1 MRILARSGTP
11 PPGRLLVPSTQMAKR
26 SRIKDFFWRHSAGL
40 AFLVMVAF
48 VAFIGFLGYTYVTV
62 TKRFD
67 SARRFDR
74 PSRIYSDA
82 TPLVPGMT
90 YPRAL
95 LEPKLNHV
103 GYHEVAARVANPG
116 EYRYVDGNLEVYLQ
130 NFEYPDIEFRAVP
143 VLVDMDGS
151 TIHAIKRLDDGV
163 ALRGVRIEPELI
175 TSIYNNEMED
185 RVPVALSAV
194 PKVLADAIIATEDK
208 SFYQHEGISI
218 RGTLGALK
226 DDLRQKAFTR
236 GGSTLTQQLVK
247 NMLLNPE
254 RTWRRKIIEAIEAL
268 MLEARF
274 SKDEIL
280 EAYLNEIYLGQNGA
294 VQIVG
299 VEQASQVYFG
309 KHVTYLTLPEA
320 ATLAGIIRSPNV
332 LSPLKY
338 PDRAKPRR
346 DTVLSLMRDQQK
358 ITEEEYQKAVASS
371 LTTARFPKTSRS
383 APFFVDLVLK
393 ELKETYPETQLR
405 TEGLRIFTTLDMI
418 MQRAAEESLNGG
430 IDALNK
436 RYSYLRKSTTPLD
449 GVVLTIQPGTG
460 YVKALVGGRSYSKT
474 QFNRAIQA
482 RRQPGS
488 LFKPFVYVAAMDP
501 NRGSQ
506 ALTAATVL
514 DDSPLSVP
522 NGNAVWTPQNYDLRF
537 HGPVTVR
544 EALAHSYNIPA
555 VRAAIDAGM
564 PNVVK
569 EASSIGIESHLEPY
583 PSVSLG
589 AFEVTPLEIA
599 YAYSAFANLGVKAE
613 PISILAVS
621 RADGTLLES
630 REVKMRRVAPA
641 GLCFVMNDILKDVFT
656 YGTAGKARL
665 LGFERDFSGKT
676 GTTSNYRDA
685 WFIGYSPRILS
696 LVWIG
701 FDDGHSVRLA
711 GGDACV
717 PIWTNYMNRI
727 IGQVPD
733 VDWKRPEDVVE
744 RDIDPESG
752 GLATPWCPQTR
763 GEVFVAGTE
772 PTSVCPLHG
781 GTGELPSGLLRDVGR
796 VFTPGEPGGPQP
808 AVQQTTPQQQQQQ
821 QQQRK
826 ERGLR
831 RLLRAIFG
839 GQ

>member
-1 MRILARSGTP
+1 MP
-11 PPGRLLVPSTQMAKR
+11 KR
-26 SRIKDFFWRHSAGL
+26 SRIRDFLWRHSAGL

-48 VAFIGFLGYTYVTV
+48 VGFIGFIGYTYVVV
-62 TKRFD
+62 TKKFS
-67 SARRFDR
+67 SARRFDL

-82 TPLVPGMT
+82 TPLVPGMS

-103 GYHEVAARVANPG
+103 GYHEVHARVSNPG
-116 EYRYVDGNLEVYLQ
+116 EYRYVDGNLEIYLQ

-143 VLVDMDGS
+143 VLVDMDGA

-194 PKVLADAIIATEDK
+194 PNVLTDAIIATEDK

-226 DDLRQKAFTR
+226 DDLRQGAWTR

-247 NMLLNPE
+247 NMFLNPE
-254 RTWRRKIIEAIEAL
+254 RTPRRKALEAVMAL
-268 MLEARF
+268 LLEARF
-274 SKDEIL
+274 TKAEIL
-280 EAYLNEIYLGQNGA
+280 ENYLNEIYLGQNGA

-320 ATLAGIIRSPNV
+320 ATLAGIVRSPNV

-338 PDRAKPRR
+338 PERAKPRR
-346 DTVLSLMRDQQK
+346 DTVLGLMRDQKK
-358 ITEEEYQKAVASS
+358 ISEEDYQKAVASS
-371 LTTARFPKTSRS
+371 LATSRFPKTSRS

-393 ELKETYPETQLR
+393 ELKETFPETQLK

-418 MQRAAEESLNGG
+418 MQRAAEESLNSG
-430 IDALNK
+430 IDSLNK
-436 RYSYLRKSTTPLD
+436 RYSYLRKSATPLD

-460 YVKALVGGRSYSKT
+460 YVKALVGGRNYSKT

-488 LFKPFVYVAAMDP
+488 LFKPFVYIAAMDP
-501 NRGSQ
+501 NRGQQ

-569 EASSIGIESHLEPY
+569 EASSIGIQSHLEPY

-621 RADGTLLES
+621 KNDGTLLES

-641 GLCFVMNDILKDVFT
+641 GLCYVMNDILKDVFT

-665 LGFERDFSGKT
+665 LGFQRSFAGKT

-717 PIWTNYMNRI
+717 PIWTTYMNRVV
-727 IGQVPD
+727 GLVPD
-733 VDWKRPEDVVE
+733 VDWRRPEDVVE

-763 GEVFVAGTE
+763 GEVFVVNTE

-781 GTGELPSGLLRDVGR
+781 GTGEPSALLRDAGR
-796 VFTPGEPGGPQP
+796 IFQP
-808 AVQQTTPQQQQQQ
+808 AEQQGTETVPSAQQPTPQQQQQKE
-821 QQQRK
+821 RK
-826 ERGLR
+826 ERGIR

-839 GQ
+839 Q

>member
-1 MRILARSGTP
+1 
-11 PPGRLLVPSTQMAKR
+11 MAKR
-26 SRIKDFFWRHSAGL
+26 SRIKDFLWRHSAGL
-40 AFLVMVAF
+40 ASLVMV
-48 VAFIGFLGYTYVTV
+48 VFIGFIGFVGYTYIVV

-67 SARRFDR
+67 STRRFDL

-82 TPLVPGMT
+82 TPLVPGMS

-103 GYHEVAARVANPG
+103 GYHEVRGRVANPG
-116 EYRYVDGNLEVYLQ
+116 EYRYVDGNLEIYLQ
-130 NFEYPDIEFRAVP
+130 NFEYPDVEFRAVA
-143 VLVDMDGS
+143 VTVDLEG
-151 TIHAIKRLDDGV
+151 AKVRAVRRLDDGV

-185 RVPVALSAV
+185 RVPVVLSAV
-194 PKVLADAIIATEDK
+194 PKVLTEAILATEDK
-208 SFYQHEGISI
+208 SFYHHKGISI
-218 RGTLGALK
+218 RGTLGALMT
-226 DDLRQKAFTR
+226 DLRQKAWTH

-247 NMLLNPE
+247 NMYLNPE
-254 RTWRRKIIEAIEAL
+254 RTWRRKI
-268 MLEARF
+268 LEAVMALLLEAQYA
-274 SKDEIL
+274 KEEIL
-280 EAYLNEIYLGQNGA
+280 ENYLNEIYLGQNGA

-338 PDRAKPRR
+338 PERAKPRR
-346 DTVLSLMRDQQK
+346 DTVLRLMREQNK
-358 ITEEEYQKAVASS
+358 ISEEEYRKALAAP
-371 LTTARFPKTSRS
+371 LTTTRFPRTLRS

-393 ELKETYPETQLR
+393 QLKEAHPETQFR

-418 MQRAAEESLNGG
+418 MQRSAEQALDSGIES
-430 IDALNK
+430 LNK
-436 RYSYLRKSTTPLD
+436 RYSYLRKSATPLD

-460 YVKALVGGRSYSKT
+460 YVKALVGGRNYSKT

-488 LFKPFVYVAAMDP
+488 LFKPFVYIAAMDP
-501 NRGSQ
+501 ERGQQ

-514 DDSPLSVP
+514 DDSPISVKV
-522 NGNAVWTPQNYDLRF
+522 GNAMWTPQNYDLRF

-555 VRAAIDAGM
+555 VRAAIDAGV

-569 EASSIGIESHLEPY
+569 EASAIGIESRLAPY

-621 RADGTLLES
+621 RRDGSLLES

-641 GLCFVMNDILKDVFT
+641 SLSYVMNDILKDVFT
-656 YGTAGKARL
+656 YGTGGRARS
-665 LGFERDFSGKT
+665 LGFERRFAGKT

-696 LVWIG
+696 LVWVG
-701 FDDGHSVRLA
+701 FDDGKSIRLA

-717 PIWTNYMNRI
+717 PIWTAHMNRVA
-727 IGQVPD
+727 GLVPD
-733 VDWKRPEDVVE
+733 VEWRRPDDVVDRE
-744 RDIDPESG
+744 IDPESG
-752 GLATPWCPQTR
+752 QLATPWCPQTR
-763 GEVFVAGTE
+763 GEIFVAGTE
-772 PTSVCPLHG
+772 PASVCPIHA
-781 GTGELPSGLLRDVGR
+781 GTGEPSTLLRDDEILREQRTASV
-796 VFTPGEPGGPQP
+796 EPGLEAPQP
-808 AVQQTTPQQQQQQ
+808 GQPATAPQRQKEK
-821 QQQRK
+821 R
-826 ERGLR
+826 ERGIR
-831 RLLRAIFG
+831 RLLRSIFG
-839 GQ
+839 GN